1 MLTGILPRQLTFEQE
16 NRLLRQVRICAPV
29 YHMHRASKDATFRG
43 GYPYLILSL
52 LVLNGWDEHTE
63 NFAAPRGSLDTH
75 EAWRKQVWESLLGW
89 EFVPLQ
95 PERRQP
101 VRVVSS
107 EDTEQATARALRH
120 GIQGLSAFDIY

>member
-29 YHMHRASKDATFRG
+29 YRAIKDANFRG

-52 LVLNGWDEHTE
+52 LVLNGWEE

-75 EAWRKQVWESLLGW
+75 EAWRKQVWESFLGW

-101 VRVVSS
+101 VRVESP
-107 EDTEQATARALRH
+107 EDTEQTTARALRH
-120 GIQGLSAFDIY
+120 GIQGLLALDMQ